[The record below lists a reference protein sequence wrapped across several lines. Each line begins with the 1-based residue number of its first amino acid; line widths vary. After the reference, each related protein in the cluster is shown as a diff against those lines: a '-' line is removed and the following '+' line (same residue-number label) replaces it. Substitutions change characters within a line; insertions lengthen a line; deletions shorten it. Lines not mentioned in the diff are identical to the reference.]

1 MYMHMWVGVCRYVE
15 TLKPVCQRE
24 AVIAICAGTALLGS
38 LAVATLHLVMQSEH
52 HITATGRGRERERER
67 RETEREAACGP
78 RVLQPVSL
86 WIEPRIESLG
96 KASHG

>member
-1 MYMHMWVGVCRYVE
+1 MYMHMWVAVCRDVE

-52 HITATGRGRERERER
+52 HITATGRERER
-67 RETEREAACGP
+67 RSEKLLVVLESYSRCPCGLNRELN
-78 RVLQPVSL
+78 R
-86 WIEPRIESLG
+86 
-96 KASHG
+96 